1 MQRQCFPR
9 TSDDADIKADRP
21 AHDANDF
28 ALGQRHNLAFINI
41 LNDNGTM
48 NHNTGDFN
56 GMKRFDARYGVIAKL
71 KENGLY
77 VKWENNPMKVP
88 MSDRSKDVIEPVIKP
103 QWWMRMQG
111 LADAAT
117 KVVKDGEINIR
128 PESAQKSYLRWM
140 ENVHDWYVYETSSIV

>member
-1 MQRQCFPR
+1 METRCFPPF
-9 TSDDADIKADRP
+9 SDSADIQAGRP

-28 ALGQRHNLAFINI
+28 ALGQRHDLAFINI
-41 LNDNGTM
+41 LNDNGTL
-48 NHNTGDFN
+48 NHNTGDFK
-56 GMKRFDARYGVIAKL
+56 GMKRFDARYGVISKL
-71 KENGLY
+71 KEKGLY

-111 LADAAT
+111 LADAAA
-117 KVVKDGEINIR
+117 KAVKDGEIKIR

-140 ENVHDWYVYETSSIV
+140 ENVHDWYASENMSMV

>member
-1 MQRQCFPR
+1 
-9 TSDDADIKADRP
+9 
-21 AHDANDF
+21 
-28 ALGQRHNLAFINI
+28 
-41 LNDNGTM
+41 M

-71 KENGLY
+71 KEKGLY

-111 LADAAT
+111 LADAAA
-117 KVVKDGEINIR
+117 KVVKDGEIKIR

-140 ENVHDWYVYETSSIV
+140 ENVNDWYVCENLSIALSLTSR